1 MIRRGWMLAGLLV
14 LLPGVSQAA
23 MFMLVD
29 GFPGPSKYASYAGWF
44 SVDSAQWFI
53 DRTKAG
59 DPHALVVV
67 LRSSAQTAPLIQL
80 SASGAILKRIVVDH
94 VSTSEA
100 TPVLHGRVT
109 CDEVQVR
116 SSSTSGNAEDVT
128 RIELK
133 ILCARFAWE
142 YFDYSAT
149 KALAAQGKGSWNF
162 KTNTPQ

>member
-1 MIRRGWMLAGLLV
+1 MRRRGGLLAGLLA
-14 LLPGVSQAA
+14 LLPAVSQAA

-29 GFPGPSKYASYAGWF
+29 GVPGPSKYTNYGGWF

-59 DPHALVVV
+59 EPHSIVVT
-67 LRSSAQTAPLIQL
+67 LRSSAQTAALIQL

-100 TPVLHGRVT
+100 APVLNNRLT
-109 CDEVQVR
+109 CDDAQIR
-116 SSSTSGNAEDVT
+116 SSSTSGDSDDIAQ
-128 RIELK
+128 IELK
-133 ILCARFAWE
+133 ILCGRLAWE
-142 YFDYSAT
+142 NFDYNAQKT
-149 KALAAQGKGSWNF
+149 LAAQGKGSWNF